1 MNDERFCE
9 LLEAYLD
16 GSIDDEASREL
27 LMSFAADADLKAR
40 FLNELRLQ
48 NLLRGLP
55 LLNEADRRV
64 NDVMQC
70 ILPSRTSRDMS
81 AAVLSA
87 LRPSKPSRRWY
98 PVVQRVAAIA
108 AVIMLGLFV
117 MWSLPKADESLATVA
132 HQIDA
137 SWVGNQKLLPGA
149 ARFREGRSIDSG
161 RSG

>member
-64 NDVMQC
+64 NDAMH
-70 ILPSRTSRDMS
+70 SS
-81 AAVLSA
+81 
-87 LRPSKPSRRWY
+87 
-98 PVVQRVAAIA
+98 
-108 AVIMLGLFV
+108 
-117 MWSLPKADESLATVA
+117 
-132 HQIDA
+132 
-137 SWVGNQKLLPGA
+137 
-149 ARFREGRSIDSG
+149 
-161 RSG
+161 